1 MSRLTKD
8 QIDQY
13 KQYFIDYISAEDYNH
28 KELKTDKEKLQF
40 VFDCFYSEY
49 WHWNKKRNIQA
60 VFAEY
65 LSGLPSCVNIVFMNY
80 DILQLVEKING
91 KLTEKQEDRII
102 ENYWNF
108 MSSIFFKLVKQ
119 YKINIYV

>member
-8 QIDQY
+8 QINQY
-13 KQYFIDYISAEDYNH
+13 KQYFIDCIDGENYNQ
-28 KELKTDKEKLQF
+28 ELKTDKEKIQF
-40 VFDCFYSEY
+40 VFDCFNSEY
-49 WHWNKKRNIQA
+49 WHWNKRRNIQK

-80 DILQLVEKING
+80 DILQLAERING
-91 KLTEKQEDRII
+91 KLTEKQEEKIL

-119 YKINIYV
+119 HKINIYV